1 MNTIPLP
8 TKRPFNWKVFLFVL
22 VLVVPASYAI
32 IPFSLTLTSTT
43 LKPDELPG
51 VIIGGLINALINGGL
66 AAIGLFLAARI
77 GLRLPFVERWLKKEP
92 TWNQFRAALV
102 VSVIVGVA
110 ASLVIL
116 GLDILVF
123 GPPLAT
129 ELRSLGI
136 VIPPTVR
143 PPAWQ
148 GLLASFSAGV
158 NEEVTFR
165 LFGVTLL
172 AWLGSLVR
180 RDSEGRPMTAVF
192 WIAIVV
198 IAVVFGLAHL
208 PATAA
213 IGLPLDALVVTRAVV
228 LNGIG
233 GIAFGWLYW
242 RHSLESAMVAHSSA
256 DLVLHVLLV
265 LAVRGW

>member
-1 MNTIPLP
+1 MP
-8 TKRPFNWKVFLFVL
+8 TRRPPSWKVFLFVL
-22 VLVVPASYAI
+22 ALVVPASYAI

-43 LKPDELPG
+43 LKPGELPG
-51 VIIGGLINALINGGL
+51 VIIGVLVNALINGGL
-66 AAIGLFLAARI
+66 AAIGLFLAARV
-77 GLRLPFVERWLKKEP
+77 GLGLPFVEGWLKKEP
-92 TWNQFRAALV
+92 TWKPFRGVLV
-102 VSVIVGVA
+102 VSVVVGVV

-116 GLDILVF
+116 GLDIFVF
-123 GPPLAT
+123 GPPLAA
-129 ELRSLGI
+129 ELRRLGI
-136 VIPPTVR
+136 VLPATIR

-172 AWLGSLVR
+172 AWLGSLVS
-180 RDSEGRPMTAVF
+180 RDGEGRPRRSVL
-192 WIAIVV
+192 WVAIIV
-198 IAVVFGLAHL
+198 IAVAFGLAHL
-208 PATAA
+208 PATVA
-213 IGLPLDALVVTRAVV
+213 IGLPLDALVVTRAIA

-242 RHSLESAMVAHSSA
+242 RRGLESAMVAHFSA

-265 LAVRGW
+265 LALRGW